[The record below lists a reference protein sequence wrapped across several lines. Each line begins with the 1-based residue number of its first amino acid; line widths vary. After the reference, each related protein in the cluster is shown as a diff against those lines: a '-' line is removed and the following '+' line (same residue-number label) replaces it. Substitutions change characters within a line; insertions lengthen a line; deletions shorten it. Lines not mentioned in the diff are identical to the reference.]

1 MLANNNQQV
10 VSRLAKR
17 SLRSS
22 KSRSIIMIA
31 AVMLSSFMLF
41 SVLTVGTTYF
51 KMQRVQDMRLNGA
64 EYDAIMY
71 GVTPAQQE
79 LCENN
84 PDITAAGV
92 MAVAG
97 YVIETEADN
106 TPNVGLLWADD
117 TYWNTMKKPAIELQE
132 GQYPQEADEI
142 MVTKEA
148 LKECKM
154 EDLSVGDSIT
164 FKYGDALGEYTK
176 KFRISGM
183 WDGFGSKKAFFVS
196 EAFYKQ
202 SGQELSSVSSGRYH
216 LDFKKKIMTQK
227 EQDTF
232 IESMHLEKQQRLFFL
247 ADSGHSFGL
256 LAGMAGLI
264 LITCLCAYL
273 LIYNIMYLSVSG
285 NIRYYGL
292 LQTVGMT
299 GRQIYKLMQKQM
311 LFIGTVGTAGGMLLG
326 SGVSF
331 FLIPTVVKSLGI
343 RSAKAGD
350 ITVAFHPAVFLLT
363 ILFTGLT
370 VRIGSRK
377 PAKMAVSVSPVEALG
392 YRPAGGRKSIR
403 RTGKG
408 RLLWRM
414 AKDQLTK
421 DKKKSTLVI
430 LSLAAGL
437 SVFLCMITL
446 IESQGARTIVSN
458 FMDMDLVIKND
469 TLKKEDREEW
479 TQILDEVLLD
489 KIRGNPAVKAVT
501 PMLSAEIIVPWESDF
516 TDIWMREFYE
526 MWMTIPYED
535 DIEEYKAHPEN
546 FGSFLVG
553 IDDAEFDYLNSTLQ
567 SQVDKESFL
576 NGKTCI
582 LYLNGMEFKISDL
595 QGKKVTCAE
604 YANVQNSRTFEIAGL
619 TGETYYAGALIGYPP
634 TIIVSDR
641 VAEDFIPNAFVYKTG
656 IRYEEEF
663 DQKAEEDMF
672 ALLQADTY
680 AEDFSWESK
689 IEEMEMVKKAQG
701 NMMEVGIGIVLI
713 LAFIGL
719 LNYLNTVTGNIQSR
733 QVELAILESV
743 GMTERQVTKMLMLE
757 GILFAGCSL
766 LLAATVGTEITYW
779 LYQSMNYRNIA
790 FSVPV
795 LPVLGMTIFI
805 ILVCIEI
812 PLGAR
817 YFLAKK
823 GSVVE
828 RIRGFE

>member
-1 MLANNNQQV
+1 M
-10 VSRLAKR
+10 
-17 SLRSS
+17 
-22 KSRSIIMIA
+22 
-31 AVMLSSFMLF
+31 
-41 SVLTVGTTYF
+41 
-51 KMQRVQDMRLNGA
+51 
-64 EYDAIMY
+64 
-71 GVTPAQQE
+71 
-79 LCENN
+79 
-84 PDITAAGV
+84 
-92 MAVAG
+92 
-97 YVIETEADN
+97 
-106 TPNVGLLWADD
+106 
-117 TYWNTMKKPAIELQE
+117 
-132 GQYPQEADEI
+132 
-142 MVTKEA
+142 
-148 LKECKM
+148 
-154 EDLSVGDSIT
+154 
-164 FKYGDALGEYTK
+164 
-176 KFRISGM
+176 
-183 WDGFGSKKAFFVS
+183 
-196 EAFYKQ
+196 
-202 SGQELSSVSSGRYH
+202 
-216 LDFKKKIMTQK
+216 
-227 EQDTF
+227 
-232 IESMHLEKQQRLFFL
+232 
-247 ADSGHSFGL
+247 
-256 LAGMAGLI
+256 
-264 LITCLCAYL
+264 
-273 LIYNIMYLSVSG
+273 
-285 NIRYYGL
+285 
-292 LQTVGMT
+292 
-299 GRQIYKLMQKQM
+299 
-311 LFIGTVGTAGGMLLG
+311 
-326 SGVSF
+326 
-331 FLIPTVVKSLGI
+331 
-343 RSAKAGD
+343 
-350 ITVAFHPAVFLLT
+350 
-363 ILFTGLT
+363 
-370 VRIGSRK
+370 
-377 PAKMAVSVSPVEALG
+377 
-392 YRPAGGRKSIR
+392 
-403 RTGKG
+403 
-408 RLLWRM
+408 
-414 AKDQLTK
+414 
-421 DKKKSTLVI
+421 
-430 LSLAAGL
+430 

-469 TLKKEDREEW
+469 TLKKEDREDW

-489 KIRGNPAVKAVT
+489 KISGNPAVKAVT
-501 PMLSAEIIVPWESDF
+501 PMLSAEIIVPWEPDF

-576 NGKTCI
+576 KGKTCI
-582 LYLNGMEFKISDL
+582 LYLNGMEFKTSDL

-766 LLAATVGTEITYW
+766 LLAATVGTGITYW

>member
-1 MLANNNQQV
+1 
-10 VSRLAKR
+10 
-17 SLRSS
+17 
-22 KSRSIIMIA
+22 MIA

-51 KMQRVQDMRLNGA
+51 KMQRLQDMRLNGA
-64 EYDAIMY
+64 DFDAIMY
-71 GVTPAQQE
+71 GVTPEQQE

-84 PDITAAGV
+84 PDITAAGIL
-92 MAVAG
+92 AVAG
-97 YVIETEADN
+97 YVMETEEDS
-106 TPNVGLLWADD
+106 TPDVGLLWLDD
-117 TYWNTMKKPAIELQE
+117 TYWNTMKRPAIEWQE

-154 EDLSVGDSIT
+154 EDLGVGDSIT

-176 KFRISGM
+176 EFRISGM

-196 EAFYKQ
+196 KSFYEQ

-216 LDFKKKIMTQK
+216 LDFKKKIITRK
-227 EQDTF
+227 EQDAF
-232 IESMHLEKQQRLFFL
+232 IESLHLEKQQRLFFM
-247 ADSGHSFGL
+247 ADMEYSVRLF
-256 LAGMAGLI
+256 AGMAGLI
-264 LITCLCAYL
+264 LITCMCAYL
-273 LIYNIMYLSVSG
+273 LIYNIMYISVSG

-299 GRQIYKLMQKQM
+299 GKQINKLMQKQM
-311 LFIGTVGTAGGMLLG
+311 LFIGTAGTVCGMLLG

-331 FLIPTVVKSLGI
+331 FLIPTVVKLMGI
-343 RSAKAGD
+343 RSGKAGD

-370 VRIGSRK
+370 VCIGSRK
-377 PAKMAVSVSPVEALG
+377 PAKMAIAVSPVEALG
-392 YRPAGGRKSIR
+392 YRPAAGKKSIR
-403 RTGKG
+403 RTRKG
-408 RLLWRM
+408 RLVWRM

-421 DKKKSTLVI
+421 DKKKSSLVI

-446 IESQGARTIVSN
+446 IESQGARTIISN
-458 FMDMDLVIKND
+458 FMDMDLVIQND
-469 TLKKEDREEW
+469 TMKKEDREDW
-479 TQILDEVLLD
+479 TQILDEELLD
-489 KIRGNPAVKAVT
+489 NIRGNPGVKEVT
-501 PMLSAEIIVPWESDF
+501 PMLSAEIIVPWEPDF

-546 FGSFLVG
+546 FGSFLIG
-553 IDDAEFDYLNSTLQ
+553 IDENEFDFLNNTLEP
-567 SQVDKESFL
+567 QVDKESFL

-582 LYLNGMEFKISDL
+582 LYLNDLDFKTSDL

-604 YANVQNSRTFEIAGL
+604 YVNVQNSRTFEIAGL
-619 TGETYYAGALIGYPP
+619 TAQSYYAGALLGYPP
-634 TIIVSDR
+634 SIIVSDR
-641 VAEDFIPNAFVYKTG
+641 VAEEFIPNAFVYKAG
-656 IRYEEEF
+656 VRYQEEF
-663 DQKAEEDMF
+663 DQEAEDEML
-672 ALLQADTY
+672 ALLQAGPY
-680 AEDFSWESK
+680 AKDFSWESK
-689 IEEMEMVKKAQG
+689 IEEMKMVKKAQG
-701 NMMEVGIGIVLI
+701 NMMEVGIGIVVI

-743 GMTERQVTKMLMLE
+743 GMTEKQVKKMLVLE
-757 GILFAGCSL
+757 GLLYAGCSL
-766 LLAATVGTEITYW
+766 LLAATVGTGITYW

-795 LPVLGMTIFI
+795 LPVLGMTLFI
-805 ILVCIEI
+805 ILVCIAI
-812 PLGAR
+812 PLGTR
-817 YFLAKK
+817 YFIAKK
-823 GSVVE
+823 GAVVE